1 MRIRVLRDVKKTGY
15 NQKISL
21 KGVGS
26 FAVDNSLAETNKVI
40 KPKASTEFIHRR
52 DNFKPELVS
61 KVKAVEKTI
70 GNKGHDSFFE
80 RQKSVLPLIV
90 MGVVIIFIINIFT
103 VIVKTGFLKE
113 DVSYSAY
120 EGYQSLI
127 EGGENIFQTNFTEAL
142 NAFEK
147 AEAQFAGIENDLWF
161 LKNDTSAQPFSDSKL
176 ADGGRVLSIGENLSL
191 AGKDFSY
198 GLVNL
203 RTAANLFVQE
213 LSQKDNDVPDF
224 ERVDKKASITDEL
237 AAAEGHFA
245 QAEIAVNSASFLLK
259 QIDTSI
265 YPSEYLPK
273 VQQAITKLDLL
284 NGYLKDLNQ
293 TFPAILKLLGHE
305 HQHTYLVLFHN
316 SYELRPV
323 LGFIGSYALMDVNEG
338 YVQKMEIKDVYD
350 LDGQFHGEIP
360 DVPEEIK
367 EIAGTLRLRDSN
379 YSPDASVSLKNSA
392 WFYQKEGGKS
402 VDTVISIDQNILG
415 KVLYITG
422 PITIDGLNAPITAE
436 NYDFMVSYIVE
447 SKVYGADR
455 PKQILNEL
463 FAKISE
469 KLKNQ
474 QYQAKTF
481 ELLLSLI
488 KDKELLAYSKDKQI
502 EKLIEKFNLNGALQ
516 EWKEGSDGL
525 QIVRT
530 SIGGNKSDKY
540 IKSNYTQT
548 TFIGEN
554 GRVSDKL
561 EIELQHTW
569 HQGVMN
575 EWNRVLNEF
584 GFTDFNDTVKDI
596 LGRGVNRSGI
606 RVYVPKGAELVDV
619 QGLPVNSIDKKLDKD
634 LDREYFYF
642 EAEVAPQVSRVI
654 SLEYKLPFQLDTSSA
669 GTYRFYYDP
678 QIGAKNVKLNKII
691 RTDVGLKNYKN
702 YPEAEL
708 TPNHTLEYSLSGT
721 TPHYI
726 SGIWGK

>member
-1 MRIRVLRDVKKTGY
+1 MRIRVLRDVKKTAY

-21 KGVGS
+21 KGMQS
-26 FAVDNSLAETNKVI
+26 FATHNAPEEI
-40 KPKASTEFIHRR
+40 KKNVGTKTPTEFIHRR
-52 DNFKPELVS
+52 DNFKPELIS
-61 KVKAVEKTI
+61 KIQSVQEPVGTKAQ
-70 GNKGHDSFFE
+70 NSFFE
-80 RQKSVLPLIV
+80 RHKGVLPL
-90 MGVVIIFIINIFT
+90 VVIGVIIIFVINIFT

-113 DVSYSAY
+113 DISYSAY

-142 NAFEK
+142 NAFER
-147 AEAQFAGIENDLWF
+147 AEAQFAAIEADLWF

-176 ADGGRVLSIGENLSL
+176 ADGGRVLGIGENLSL
-191 AGKDFSY
+191 SGKEFSY

-213 LSQKDNDVPDF
+213 FTQKNNEVPDF
-224 ERVDKKASITDEL
+224 EKVEKKASITDEL
-237 AAAEGHFA
+237 AIAEGHFA
-245 QAEIAVNSASFLLK
+245 QAEAAVKSASFLLK
-259 QIDTSI
+259 QVDTGI
-265 YPSEYLPK
+265 YPAEYVPK
-273 VQQAITKLDLL
+273 VQQAIAKLDML
-284 NGYLKDLNQ
+284 NGYLKDLNE
-293 TFPAILKLLGHE
+293 TFPAVLKLLGHE

-323 LGFIGSYALMDVNEG
+323 LGFIGSYGLLDVNEG

-360 DVPEEIK
+360 DIPEEIK
-367 EIAGTLRLRDSN
+367 EVAGTLKLRDSN
-379 YSPDASVSLKNSA
+379 YSPDAGVSLKNSA

-402 VDTVISIDQNILG
+402 VDTVISVDQNILG
-415 KVLYITG
+415 KILYITG
-422 PITIDGLNAPITAE
+422 PITIDGLKAPITAE
-436 NYDFMVSYIVE
+436 NYDFMISYIVE
-447 SKVYGADR
+447 SKVYGADK

-463 FAKISE
+463 FVKISE

-488 KDKELLAYSKDKQI
+488 REKEVLAYSKDEQI
-502 EKLIEKFNLNGALQ
+502 EKLIEKFNLNGGLQ
-516 EWKEGSDGL
+516 QWKENSDGL

-548 TFIGEN
+548 TYISET
-554 GRVSDKL
+554 GRVSDKV

-575 EWNRVLNEF
+575 DWNRVLNEF
-584 GFTDFNDTVKDI
+584 GFTDFSDTVKDI

-606 RVYVPKGAELVDV
+606 RVYVPKGAELMDV
-619 QGLPVNSIDKKLDKD
+619 QGLPVNSINKKLDKD

-642 EAEVAPQVSRVI
+642 EAEVAPQASRVI
-654 SLEYKLPFQLDTSSA
+654 SLEYKLPFQLDTGSA
-669 GTYRFYYDP
+669 DTYRFYYDP

-721 TPHYI
+721 AAHYI
-726 SGIWGK
+726 SGIWGR